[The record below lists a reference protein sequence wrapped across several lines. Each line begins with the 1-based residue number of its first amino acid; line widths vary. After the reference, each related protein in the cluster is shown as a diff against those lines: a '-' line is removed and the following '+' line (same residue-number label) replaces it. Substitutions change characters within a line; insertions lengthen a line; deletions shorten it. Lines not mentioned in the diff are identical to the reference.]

1 MWIFIIL
8 KRKSSLKEIV
18 MNELTDNEYMYLFLG
33 CSTNDISNLKT
44 TDETCANLESFED
57 TALTLS
63 L

>member
-18 MNELTDNEYMYLFLG
+18 MNELTDNEYMYLLLG

-44 TDETCANLESFED
+44 TDETCANLERFED
-57 TALTLS
+57 TTLTS
-63 L
+63 